1 LKVELPGM
9 QKQLEKRLRLN
20 NQIRAPL
27 IQIIDF
33 DGKQLGTMPV
43 YEALRIANERNLDLV
58 EVGPS
63 ANPPLAKIM
72 DYGKYMYQK
81 EKRERENKAGK
92 SKQTAPELKTIKIG
106 FKTGIHDL
114 SIRSSQTDKFLGKGH
129 RVRIEM
135 NLRGREKAMGEL
147 ARTKMEGFLKLIT
160 PPYSIDEPI
169 NRMPSGLGKILRP
182 EK

>member
-1 LKVELPGM
+1 M

-43 YEALRIANERNLDLV
+43 HEALRIANERNLDLV
-58 EVGPS
+58 EVGPT
-63 ANPPLAKIM
+63 ANPPLVKIM

-81 EKRERENKAGK
+81 EKRERESRSGK
-92 SKQTAPELKTIKIG
+92 SKQATLELKTVKIG

-114 SIRSSQTDKFLGKGH
+114 SIRSEQTDKFLEKGH
-129 RVRIEM
+129 RVRLEM

-160 PPYSIDEPI
+160 HPYVIDEPI
-169 NRMPSGLGKILRP
+169 KRMPSGLGVIVRP